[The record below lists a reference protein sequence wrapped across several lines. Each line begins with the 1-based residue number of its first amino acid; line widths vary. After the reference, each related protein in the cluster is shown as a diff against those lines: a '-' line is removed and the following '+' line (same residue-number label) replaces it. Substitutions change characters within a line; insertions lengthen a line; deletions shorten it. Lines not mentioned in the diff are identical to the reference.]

1 MPFDPQGSMEERM
14 KKLVILLA
22 GAAAL
27 GACATNNA
35 DDMGAMGN
43 NGAMGGTTAQAA
55 VDANNPL
62 FHPMYMT
69 MAASSD
75 MFEIQSSQLAL
86 QASQNQ
92 AVRNYANMMI
102 AHHQATTQNLMMA
115 AQSAGLTPPTPM
127 LVPMHQQ
134 MLDQLRAAG
143 TGAAFDAAYKQAQT
157 MSHQEALNLHTN
169 YAQSG
174 DVPALRQVAA
184 AAVPIVQ
191 QHLQQAQVLNVTPM
205 MMNDGMMGQQ
215 PSGTSRAGERG

>member
-1 MPFDPQGSMEERM
+1 M
-14 KKLVILLA
+14 KKIVTLLA

-27 GACATNNA
+27 GACATTTA
-35 DDMGAMGN
+35 DDMGTMGN
-43 NGAMGGTTAQAA
+43 NGTSGGAMAAAA
-55 VDANNPL
+55 VDTNNPL
-62 FHPMYMT
+62 FHPMYMM

-102 AHHQATTQNLMMA
+102 AHHQATTQNLMTA
-115 AQSAGLTPPTPM
+115 AQSARVTPPTPM
-127 LVPMHQQ
+127 LMPMHQQ

-143 TGAAFDAAYKQAQT
+143 TGAAFDAAYKQAQV

-174 DVPALRQVAA
+174 DLPAFRQVAA
-184 AAVPIVQ
+184 SAVPIVQ

-205 MMNDGMMGQQ
+205 MMGNDGMGQQ
-215 PSGTSRAGERG
+215 PAAGGTGRAGERG